1 MRVNGLRWHTH
12 DSCVNETLS
21 TWTSSGRDD
30 GDVHV
35 HVCVCVH
42 VPSSVASELMSRH
55 FGLHK
60 ARLVEA
66 TVTYIH
72 TGKTGK
78 KTRHGYCGFQMEF
91 PACVG

>member
-1 MRVNGLRWHTH
+1 M
-12 DSCVNETLS
+12 DQ
-21 TWTSSGRDD
+21 RD
-30 GDVHV
+30 
-35 HVCVCVH
+35 CTEIQEEIIAAYQVH
-42 VPSSVASELMSRH
+42 VPSSTIRELMSRH

>member
-1 MRVNGLRWHTH
+1 MLDIARTQQLVRWRTCFLCMKYIDHH
-12 DSCVNETLS
+12 QQVKE
-21 TWTSSGRDD
+21 G
-30 GDVHV
+30 
-35 HVCVCVH
+35 VH
-42 VPSSVASELMSRH
+42 VPSSVARELMSRH